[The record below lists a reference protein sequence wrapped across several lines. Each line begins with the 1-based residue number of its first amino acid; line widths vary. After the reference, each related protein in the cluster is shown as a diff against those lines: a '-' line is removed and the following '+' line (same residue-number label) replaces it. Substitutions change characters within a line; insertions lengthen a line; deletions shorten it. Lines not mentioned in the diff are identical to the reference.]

1 MLITCLKS
9 YYSYLRDKVVS
20 PLDLDIAKKETEV
33 NSVKNMIAN
42 QEKVLRKMD
51 TELKRLR
58 VEQRKIIAEHDK
70 KKQVGLIYTFP
81 Q

>member
-1 MLITCLKS
+1 MLITFLKS
-9 YYSYLRDKVVS
+9 YFSYLRDKVVS

-42 QEKVLRKMD
+42 QEKVVRKMD

-70 KKQVGLIYTFP
+70 KKQVGLIYTFS